1 MLLWLGVCRRNV
13 VADLVTVFPDYLL
26 TGADPG
32 FFKGVGLEGGW
43 YIGIAEAVEHIAKM
57 VRFENWN
64 LTENRV
70 TRDTTNA
77 PQS

>member
-13 VADLVTVFPDYLL
+13 VADLVTVFPD
-26 TGADPG
+26 PG

-43 YIGIAEAVEHIAKM
+43 YIGIAESVEHVAKM
-57 VRFENWN
+57 LRFENWN
-64 LTENRV
+64 HSENRF